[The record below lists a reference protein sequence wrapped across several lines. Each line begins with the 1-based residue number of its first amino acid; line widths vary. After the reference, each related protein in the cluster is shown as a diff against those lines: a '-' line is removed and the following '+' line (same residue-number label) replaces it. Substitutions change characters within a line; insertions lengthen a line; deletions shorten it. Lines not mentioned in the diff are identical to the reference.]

1 MGKALHHRE
10 SGLTAGQGR
19 AELLRLAGEHNAS
32 LSALSRLIGR
42 NNSYLQ
48 QYVRK
53 GSPRKLE
60 EEDRHVLAQFFGVS
74 ESVLRDAED
83 KSYLR
88 TPGGGAALAKLPREG
103 WVDVPR
109 LPLGASA
116 GPGAF
121 GASEVAFD
129 SFRFSA
135 EWLRRNGLA
144 NARLSAIAVQGDS
157 MMPVLSDGDEI
168 LVDTAQNALRDGI
181 HVVRLDDVLMVKRLA
196 QAAPGR
202 ITLLSENPVYPPVE
216 VSAEDLTIVGRVV
229 WKSGRL

>member
-1 MGKALHHRE
+1 MP
-10 SGLTAGQGR
+10 GQGR

-60 EEDRHVLAQFFGVS
+60 EEDRHVLAQFFGVA
-74 ESVLRDAED
+74 ESILRDSEE
-83 KSYLR
+83 KSFDR
-88 TPGGGAALAKLPREG
+88 INTAAATAKVPREG
-103 WVDVPR
+103 WVDIPR

-121 GASEVAFD
+121 GASEVPFD

-135 EWLRRNGLA
+135 DWLRRNGLGD
-144 NARLSAIAVQGDS
+144 ARLSAIAVQGDS
-157 MMPVLSDGDEI
+157 MTPVLSDGDEM
-168 LVDTAQNALRDGI
+168 LVDTAQNNLRDGI

-202 ITLLSENPVYPPVE
+202 ITLLSENSVYPPVE

>member
-1 MGKALHHRE
+1 MGSRLDDQNSKP
-10 SGLTAGQGR
+10 TTGQGR
-19 AELLRLAGEHNAS
+19 AELLRLAGEHKAS

-60 EEDRHVLAQFFGVS
+60 EEDRHILAQFFGVA
-74 ESVLRDAED
+74 ESTLRDSEEKSFAEM
-83 KSYLR
+83 R
-88 TPGGGAALAKLPREG
+88 AGAASAKLPREG
-103 WVDVPR
+103 WVDIPR

-121 GASEVAFD
+121 GASEVPFD

-135 EWLRRNGLA
+135 DWLRRNGLG

-168 LVDTAQNALRDGI
+168 LVDTAQNNLRDGI

>member
-1 MGKALHHRE
+1 MN
-10 SGLTAGQGR
+10 TASDHQDGVRTPDQGR

-60 EEDRHVLAQFFGVS
+60 EEDRHVLAQFFGVP
-74 ESVLRDAED
+74 ESLLRDAEE
-83 KSYLR
+83 KSFDR
-88 TPGGGAALAKLPREG
+88 AAGNGAALAKLPREG
-103 WVDVPR
+103 WVDIPR

-121 GASEVAFD
+121 GANEAPFD

-135 EWLRRNGLA
+135 DWLRRNGLA

-157 MMPVLSDGDEI
+157 MVPVLSDGDEI
-168 LVDTAQNALRDGI
+168 LVDTAQTALRDGI
-181 HVVRLDDVLMVKRLA
+181 HVVRLDDMLMVKRLA
-196 QAAPGR
+196 QGKPGR

-216 VSAEDLTIVGRVV
+216 ISTEDLTIVGRVV